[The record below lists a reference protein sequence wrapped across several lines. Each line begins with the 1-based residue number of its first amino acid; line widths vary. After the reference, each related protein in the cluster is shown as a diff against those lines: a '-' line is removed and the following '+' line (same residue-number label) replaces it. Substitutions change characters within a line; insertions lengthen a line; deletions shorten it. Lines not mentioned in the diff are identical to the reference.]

1 MRTPNVKRIFER
13 LETMTI
19 GYGGLK
25 KGMPIELDGEPYVV
39 VDYERSKKEQ
49 RAPVARIRFKSL
61 RNGKVLDKSFN
72 GFDVKFTPAEIERR
86 EAQFLYGDGEQ
97 FYFMDEVNYEQYML
111 SATLIEFAMPF
122 LIDQLKVDLIFYKDD
137 VISIEL
143 PNTVDLVVS
152 ESEPGYKGDTAQG
165 ATKNAILE
173 TGLNVQVPLFIDIGD
188 KIKVDTRTK
197 EYLSRV

>member
-1 MRTPNVKRIFER
+1 
-13 LETMTI
+13 
-19 GYGGLK
+19 
-25 KGMPIELDGEPYVV
+25 
-39 VDYERSKKEQ
+39 
-49 RAPVARIRFKSL
+49 
-61 RNGKVLDKSFN
+61 
-72 GFDVKFTPAEIERR
+72 
-86 EAQFLYGDGEQ
+86 
-97 FYFMDEVNYEQYML
+97 
-111 SATLIEFAMPF
+111 MPF
-122 LIDQLKVDLIFYKDD
+122 LIDQLKVELIFYKDD

>member
-1 MRTPNVKRIFER
+1 
-13 LETMTI
+13 MTI
-19 GYGGLK
+19 SYGGLR
-25 KGMPIELDGEPYVV
+25 KGLPIDLDGEPYVV
-39 VDYERSKKEQ
+39 VDYERSRKEQ

-72 GFDVKFTPAEIERR
+72 GFDVKFTPAKIERR
-86 EAQFLYGDGEQ
+86 EAQFLYSDGEQ
-97 FYFMDEVNYEQYML
+97 FYFMDGDNYEQYML
-111 SATLIEFAMPF
+111 PATLIEFAMSF
-122 LIDQLKVDLIFYKDD
+122 LIDELKVNLIFYQGD

-165 ATKNAILE
+165 ATKNAKLE
-173 TGLNVQVPLFIDIGD
+173 TGLNVQVPLFIDVGD
-188 KIKVDTRTK
+188 TIRIDTRTK

>member
-1 MRTPNVKRIFER
+1 
-13 LETMTI
+13 MTI
-19 GYGGLK
+19 GYVSLRKGL
-25 KGMPIELDGEPYVV
+25 PIELDGEPYVA

-61 RNGKVLDKSFN
+61 RTGKVLDKSFN

-97 FYFMDEVNYEQYML
+97 FYFMDEANYEQYML
-111 SATLIEFAMPF
+111 STTLIEFAMPF
-122 LIDQLKVDLIFYKDD
+122 LIDQLKVNLIFYKGD

-143 PNTVDLVVS
+143 PTTVDLLVS

-165 ATKNAILE
+165 ATKNAKLE
-173 TGLNVQVPLFIDIGD
+173 TGLNIQVPLFIGVGD
-188 KIKVDTRTK
+188 TVKVDTRTK

>member
-1 MRTPNVKRIFER
+1 
-13 LETMTI
+13 MTI
-19 GYGGLK
+19 SYGGLR
-25 KGMPIELDGEPYVV
+25 KGLPIDLDGEPYVV
-39 VDYERSKKEQ
+39 VDYERSRKEQ

-86 EAQFLYGDGEQ
+86 EAQFLYSDGEQ
-97 FYFMDEVNYEQYML
+97 FYFMDGDNYEQYML
-111 SATLIEFAMPF
+111 PATLIEFAMSF
-122 LIDQLKVDLIFYKDD
+122 LIDELKVNLIFYQGD

-165 ATKNAILE
+165 ATKNAKLE
-173 TGLNVQVPLFIDIGD
+173 TGLNVQVPLFIDVGD
-188 KIKVDTRTK
+188 TIRIDTRTK

>member
-1 MRTPNVKRIFER
+1 
-13 LETMTI
+13 MTI
-19 GYGGLK
+19 GYGGLR
-25 KGMPIELDGEPYVV
+25 KGMPIELDGEPYIV

-61 RNGKVLDKSFN
+61 RSGKVLDKSFN
-72 GFDVKFTPAEIERR
+72 GFDVKFTPADIERR

-97 FYFMDEVNYEQYML
+97 YYFMDQVNYEQYML
-111 SATLIEFAMPF
+111 STTLIEFAMPF
-122 LIDQLKVDLIFYKDD
+122 LIDQLKVDLIFYKDA

-165 ATKNAILE
+165 ATKNAKLE
-173 TGLNVQVPLFIDIGD
+173 TGLNVQVPLFIDVGD
-188 KIKVDTRTK
+188 TIKVDTRTK

>member
-1 MRTPNVKRIFER
+1 
-13 LETMTI
+13 MTI
-19 GYGGLK
+19 GYGDLK
-25 KGMPIELDGEPYVV
+25 KGLPIDLDGEPYTV

-49 RAPVARIRFKSL
+49 RAPVSRIRFKSL

-72 GFDVKFTPAEIERR
+72 GFDVKFMPANIERR
-86 EAQFLYGDGEQ
+86 EAQFLYSDGEQ
-97 FYFMDEVNYEQYML
+97 FYFMDGDYYEQYML
-111 SATLIEFAMPF
+111 PATLIEFAMSF
-122 LIDQLKVDLIFYKDD
+122 LIDELKVNLIFYQGD

-165 ATKNAILE
+165 ATKNAKLE
-173 TGLNVQVPLFIDIGD
+173 TGLNVQVPLFIDVGD
-188 KIKVDTRTK
+188 TIRIDTRTK

>member
-1 MRTPNVKRIFER
+1 
-13 LETMTI
+13 MTI
-19 GYGGLK
+19 GYGDLK
-25 KGMPIELDGEPYVV
+25 KGLPIDLDGEPYTV

-72 GFDVKFTPAEIERR
+72 GFDVKFTPAKIERR
-86 EAQFLYGDGEQ
+86 EAQFLYSDGEQ
-97 FYFMDEVNYEQYML
+97 FYFMDGDNYEQYML
-111 SATLIEFAMPF
+111 PATLIEFAMSF
-122 LIDQLKVDLIFYKDD
+122 LIDELKVNLIFYQGD

-143 PNTVDLVVS
+143 PNTVDLLVS

-165 ATKNAILE
+165 ATKNAKLE
-173 TGLNVQVPLFIDIGD
+173 TGLNVQVPLFIDVGD
-188 KIKVDTRTK
+188 TIKIDTRTK

>member
-1 MRTPNVKRIFER
+1 
-13 LETMTI
+13 MTI

-25 KGMPIELDGEPYVV
+25 KGLPIELDGEPYVV

-137 VISIEL
+137 VRHFLYVFFQHESII
-143 PNTVDLVVS
+143 DLLFLIAVLFD
-152 ESEPGYKGDTAQG
+152 GLGK
-165 ATKNAILE
+165 KNFFHIY
-173 TGLNVQVPLFIDIGD
+173 VF
-188 KIKVDTRTK
+188 
-197 EYLSRV
+197 